1 LDPVSIEKLI
11 EKDLQMKHEKVEN
24 KSLNIVYQVHQ
35 IQDIQRDFV
44 DFMIK
49 NAHDNSVM
57 MKNIFKRFLN
67 LPETPRTIFQR
78 CIVGVKRENI
88 VFQDSK
94 IEEEMKILSK

>member
-1 LDPVSIEKLI
+1 
-11 EKDLQMKHEKVEN
+11 
-24 KSLNIVYQVHQ
+24 
-35 IQDIQRDFV
+35 
-44 DFMIK
+44 
-49 NAHDNSVM
+49 M

-94 IEEEMKILSK
+94 IEEEMKILQNKILN